1 VEGACAAMRAT
12 PSTHAAQRQRA
23 VCAHL
28 EPVHRCEGEV
38 MKLRLG
44 GFSSLR
50 KWPQLA
56 SFEKLT
62 PERPLPEFLNKR
74 SQVSFLDSKK
84 SSRSIVSRKKA
95 LYVIVESRTFM
106 ELYGYQPS
114 LFASA
119 QKADV
124 R

>member
-1 VEGACAAMRAT
+1 
-12 PSTHAAQRQRA
+12 
-23 VCAHL
+23 
-28 EPVHRCEGEV
+28 

-62 PERPLPEFLNKR
+62 LARPLPEFLNKR
-74 SQVSFLDSKK
+74 SQISFLDSKK
-84 SSRSIVSRKKA
+84 FSRSIVSRNKA

-114 LFASA
+114 
-119 QKADV
+119 
-124 R
+124 

>member
-1 VEGACAAMRAT
+1 MRAT
-12 PSTHAAQRQRA
+12 QVHTLRSTSAQYAR
-23 VCAHL
+23 L
-28 EPVHRCEGEV
+28 EPVHRCEGGV
-38 MKLRLG
+38 MKLRVG
-44 GFSSLR
+44 GFSPLR

-62 PERPLPEFLNKR
+62 PARPLPEFLNKR

-95 LYVIVESRTFM
+95 LYVIVERRTFM